1 MDAISE
7 SRLEEIERR
16 IVEAMVATFE
26 VDCSGLVLDMTKT
39 SPPTSIRRTPGPR
52 SPNVDMRN
60 RNEMTFDWS
69 AWLVVSTDAGVPL
82 VSHAYPGNKPDVTQ
96 FPTLVGELVS
106 PLPGPSWREGGELT
120 LVFDAGQNS
129 NDNYKLLDGL
139 PLHFVGSLPPS
150 DHPELLSAA
159 KDRYQ
164 ILDEETFP
172 DLRAFESRKVAFGT
186 ERRLVVCHS
195 EGLHAKQSRAST
207 RPWPRPTASSPRSKP
222 ASLVATP
229 ANQERSRSEIEGILA
244 PRWLSRVISTTL
256 DWNEPAELPSRVLHQ
271 RQTPEQLSKTNCSA
285 RGSCSPTTTTGAPK
299 RSSRPTAPQR
309 RSRADFSPDERR
321 EGRLFSRCSTGPSQ
335 KIRVHVLYCVVALMV
350 ARLMVREA
358 TGSAST

>member
-1 MDAISE
+1 
-7 SRLEEIERR
+7 L
-16 IVEAMVATFE
+16 V
-26 VDCSGLVLDMTKT
+26 GL
-39 SPPTSIRRTPGPR
+39 G
-52 SPNVDMRN
+52 
-60 RNEMTFDWS
+60 
-69 AWLVVSTDAGVPL
+69 LVVSTDAGVPL

-106 PLPGPSWREGGELT
+106 RFQALPGAEGGELT

-195 EGLHAKQSRAST
+195 EGLHAKQSRGFDQTLAKA
-207 RPWPRPTASSPRSKP
+207 TASSPRSKP

-229 ANQERSRSEIEGILA
+229 ANQEKKSKPRS
-244 PRWLSRVISTTL
+244 
-256 DWNEPAELPSRVLHQ
+256 
-271 RQTPEQLSKTNCSA
+271 K
-285 RGSCSPTTTTGAPK
+285 GSWPLGGC
-299 RSSRPTAPQR
+299 RESSRPR
-309 RSRADFSPDERR
+309 
-321 EGRLFSRCSTGPSQ
+321 
-335 KIRVHVLYCVVALMV
+335 
-350 ARLMVREA
+350 
-358 TGSAST
+358 